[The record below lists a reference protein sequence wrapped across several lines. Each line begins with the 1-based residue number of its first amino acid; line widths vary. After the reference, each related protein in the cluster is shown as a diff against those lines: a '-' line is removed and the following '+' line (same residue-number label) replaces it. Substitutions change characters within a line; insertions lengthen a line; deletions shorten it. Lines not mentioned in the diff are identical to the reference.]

1 MIKYLLVLFKMHAM
15 TLAVFETMQLFS
27 PLSFSPV
34 SEEEQTGVED
44 KFQSKKSEVLP
55 KKSESQEQKS
65 DSQGEK
71 SSCPKVKSPRPKFLS
86 RASRISSLLGR
97 SFSFCFLF
105 LLLLIPPLP
114 PPLSSSPSPSSSYSS
129 SSSALLSR
137 SGDTASSTEDEAF
150 SPTSRGQVQ
159 GDPLQKLF
167 GRPTGP
173 LAL

>member
-1 MIKYLLVLFKMHAM
+1 M

-27 PLSFSPV
+27 PLSFSPA

-44 KFQSKKSEVLP
+44 KCQSQKSEVLP

-105 LLLLIPPLP
+105 LLLLIPLLPPPCPPLP
-114 PPLSSSPSPSSSYSS
+114 PPCPPTHLPPPPYCPGLETLPAALKMRPSPQPQEVKCKVIHCKNFL
-129 SSSALLSR
+129 ADPPAHWLC
-137 SGDTASSTEDEAF
+137 EAIKHRYF
-150 SPTSRGQVQ
+150 N
-159 GDPLQKLF
+159 
-167 GRPTGP
+167 
-173 LAL
+173 